1 MLLKQNNFF
10 SWSRTDIPFMFF
22 SQPSDHLYASVFNHI
37 FPTLAPPSP
46 LPTSLSFLA
55 SQMFCSFKNA
65 TSLQERQV
73 AQKTPSVRLGLEDGK
88 KFASGCAVVEPRSP
102 EAFNKKPPRK
112 PEKENLVQE
121 EIHPGKVIAVPCPG
135 VARVYSRCRRLRLLF
150 ADPSPGT
157 LTRMN

>member
-55 SQMFCSFKNA
+55 SQMFCSFENR
-65 TSLQERQV
+65 ECQV

-121 EIHPGKVIAVPCPG
+121 EVHPGKVIAVPCPG

>member
-1 MLLKQNNFF
+1 MLLCSITYFPLSPHLPPFRLLSLFWPRKCFVR
-10 SWSRTDIPFMFF
+10 SRG
-22 SQPSDHLYASVFNHI
+22 
-37 FPTLAPPSP
+37 
-46 LPTSLSFLA
+46 
-55 SQMFCSFKNA
+55 C
-65 TSLQERQV
+65 QV

-121 EIHPGKVIAVPCPG
+121 EVHPGKVIAVPCPG